1 MHQGLSIP
9 FVVRPLP
16 WCEPETAFAR
26 LSHLP
31 HPCWLDSGDLPG
43 ERARF
48 SFLAV
53 DPFRTGQA
61 SENPEDD
68 PFTPLAELLSGLP
81 CLHPPSP
88 FPFAGGLIGTLG
100 YPLRCRLERLPARH
114 PNEAG
119 IPDLWAGAYDLV
131 LAWDHDERRCVLF
144 SSGLP
149 EISPRERFNRAGA
162 RADWLLLQLD
172 RPTPP
177 VSSLPPV
184 SWRAD
189 LSPDEYEIAV
199 ARCIALIE
207 RGELFQANITQR
219 FMADRPPGIDPVS
232 VQRVLHHAS
241 PAPFAAYIGWT
252 ADTALI
258 SASPERFL
266 RLEADGRVETRPIK
280 GTRPRGANPEADRAE
295 GLALLASDKDRAENL
310 MIVDLMRNDLARV
323 SDPGQVRVPLLCALE
338 SFPAVHHLVSAVTT
352 RLRPGL
358 GALDLLRATFPGGSV
373 TGAPKI
379 RAMEVIDALEAS
391 DRGSYCGS
399 VFWLGLDGALDS
411 SIVIRSLVVAP
422 GRLLVGAGGGIT
434 ADSSPAAEEA
444 EMQLKAAVL
453 LSLFPSP

>member
-1 MHQGLSIP
+1 MI
-9 FVVRPLP
+9 RPLP

-26 LSHLP
+26 LSHLR
-31 HPCWLDSGDLPG
+31 HSCWLDSGGLPS

-48 SFLAV
+48 SFLAL
-53 DPFRTGQA
+53 DPFCTVHA
-61 SENPEDD
+61 SDNLDDD
-68 PFTPLAELLSGLP
+68 PFAPLAALLSGLP
-81 CLHPPSP
+81 RLHPPTP

-100 YPLRCRLERLPARH
+100 YALRCRLERLPTRH
-114 PNEAG
+114 PAEAG

-131 LAWDHDERRCVLF
+131 LAWDHHERRCVLF

-149 EISPRERFNRAGA
+149 ETDPQERSKRAAA
-162 RADWLLLQLD
+162 RADWLLIQLD
-172 RPTPP
+172 RPIPP
-177 VSSLPPV
+177 VSPLPPV
-184 SWRAD
+184 IWRPD
-189 LSPDEYEIAV
+189 LPPGDYEATV

-207 RGELFQANITQR
+207 RGDLFQANITQR
-219 FMADRPPGIDPVS
+219 FVTNRPPGLDSAAI
-232 VQRVLHHAS
+232 QRVLHRAN

-280 GTRPRGANPEADRAE
+280 GTRPRRTDPTADRAE
-295 GLALLASDKDRAENL
+295 ARALLASDKDRAENL

-323 SDPGQVRVPLLCALE
+323 SNPGQVCVPSLCALE
-338 SFPAVHHLVSAVTT
+338 SFAAVHHLVSVVTT

-358 GALDLLRATFPGGSV
+358 GAIDLLRAAFPGGSV

-391 DRGSYCGS
+391 ARGPYCGS
-399 VFWLGLDGALDS
+399 IFWLGLDGAMDS

-434 ADSSPAAEEA
+434 AESNPAAEEA
-444 EMQLKAAVL
+444 EVRLKAAAL
-453 LSLFPSP
+453 LSIFPPP